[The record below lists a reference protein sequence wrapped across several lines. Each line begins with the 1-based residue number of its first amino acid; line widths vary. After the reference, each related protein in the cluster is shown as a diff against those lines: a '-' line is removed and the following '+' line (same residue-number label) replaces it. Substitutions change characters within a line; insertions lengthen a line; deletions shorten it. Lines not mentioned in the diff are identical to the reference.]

1 MTLTAA
7 EIAQLVEGT
16 LHGNP
21 ETNVCD
27 VSSLKKT
34 RPETIT
40 FLADA
45 RETHKLAEIQASVVL
60 VPENCDISK
69 VETPASALIQTAD
82 PFKCWVA
89 LVEKFRSNPESLA
102 AGIDPSAQVDPTAVL
117 GSDVSV
123 GPNAIIG
130 AGCQIG
136 DRCRIHAGVTL
147 GPNVVLGDDVEL
159 HPKVVIY
166 GGCVLKNRV
175 GVHANSVIGADGF
188 GYRFEAGQFVKLPH
202 YGRVI
207 LEDDVEVGA
216 CSTIDRGMIDDTVI
230 GQGSKIDNQVMIAHN
245 CEIGKHNIV
254 VSQVGLAGSVTTGD
268 YCRFGGQVGVA
279 DHVHIGEKSS
289 LMARS
294 GVYKDMPAGDT
305 SGGSPA
311 LPVDEW
317 KKILM
322 ATLKLPELRQTVRQM
337 QKQIARVEKQAASPA
352 AAEEQVS
359 KAA

>member
-16 LHGNP
+16 LHGDA
-21 ETNVCD
+21 ETQVSD

-34 RPETIT
+34 RPETVT
-40 FLADA
+40 FLGDA
-45 RETHKLAEIQASVVL
+45 REIHQLTEIQASVVL
-60 VPENCDISK
+60 IPENCDVSK
-69 VETPASALIQTAD
+69 IETPAVALIQTAD
-82 PFKCWVA
+82 PFKCWVG
-89 LVEKFRSNPESLA
+89 LVEKFRSNPDGLA
-102 AGIDPSAQVDPTAVL
+102 SGIAPTAQVDPTAQL
-117 GSDVSV
+117 GEGVSV

-147 GPNVVLGDDVEL
+147 GPNVILGDDCEL
-159 HPKVVIY
+159 HPQVVIY
-166 GGCVLKNRV
+166 AGCELKNRV

-202 YGRVI
+202 YGRVV

-230 GQGSKIDNQVMIAHN
+230 GQGTKIDNQVMIAHN

-268 YCRFGGQVGVA
+268 YCRFGGQVGIA

-294 GVYKDMPAGDT
+294 GVYKDMPAGET

-337 QKQIARVEKQAASPA
+337 QKQIDRVEKQAATA
-352 AAEEQVS
+352 AQEPEQVS
-359 KAA
+359 RAA